1 VSRGYGGSMRETKER
16 PPSPYADFS
25 DIWDWFY
32 EDARQAGLDVD
43 EAEGVADEMAAS
55 YSR

>member
-1 VSRGYGGSMRETKER
+1 MRETKER